1 MFVVTIGPLSKHWGR
16 ILKVLAIGVVL
27 LLIALVAWK
36 LLGSM
41 GGAVPDEPQSAGQ
54 VLATFGRNLGSG
66 WWNRFLY
73 AIQQWLSY
81 GF

>member
-16 ILKVLAIGVVL
+16 IIKILAIGVVL

-36 LLGSM
+36 VM
-41 GGAVPDEPQSAGQ
+41 GGIPGSEQGQ
-54 VLATFGRNLGSG
+54 PGLGQELATWGRNLGSSL
-66 WWNRFLY
+66 WQRFLY
-73 AIQQWLSY
+73 ALEQWFRY